1 MVRKFVRL
9 RDESSQADSTY
20 VLRQSRE
27 TYRKAICARSEMGI
41 SDYHIFQ
48 WRRRYYGIRWWYGIL

>member
-27 TYRKAICARSEMGI
+27 TYRKAICARDRKWEFPTTIFSSEEEDIMESAG
-41 SDYHIFQ
+41 DMEF
-48 WRRRYYGIRWWYGIL
+48 